1 MNSAVADKPRD
12 ASVLYAMAWLTP
24 QKTSLATR
32 VIVLTSVLL
41 GQIACASVA
50 ALKLGSAGATFPRD
64 GGRGCPHKNTPLLHI
79 CYHSESDRR
88 WSNGSILCHF

>member
-50 ALKLGSAGATFPRD
+50 ALKLGSAGPRSLGTEGVD
-64 GGRGCPHKNTPLLHI
+64 ALTKHASPPQQLLSFRI
-79 CYHSESDRR
+79 
-88 WSNGSILCHF
+88 